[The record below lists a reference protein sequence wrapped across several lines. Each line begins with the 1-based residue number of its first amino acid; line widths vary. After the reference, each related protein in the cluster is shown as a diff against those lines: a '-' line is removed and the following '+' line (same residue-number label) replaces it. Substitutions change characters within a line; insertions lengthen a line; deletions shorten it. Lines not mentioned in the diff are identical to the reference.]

1 MGSWPSIG
9 GRSAAPVCWKTS
21 AHMCSMMELMMM
33 TLEEE
38 EEEKEVMIGVKT
50 SVIYELITL

>member
-1 MGSWPSIG
+1 
-9 GRSAAPVCWKTS
+9 
-21 AHMCSMMELMMM
+21 MMELMMM
-33 TLEEE
+33 TLEE